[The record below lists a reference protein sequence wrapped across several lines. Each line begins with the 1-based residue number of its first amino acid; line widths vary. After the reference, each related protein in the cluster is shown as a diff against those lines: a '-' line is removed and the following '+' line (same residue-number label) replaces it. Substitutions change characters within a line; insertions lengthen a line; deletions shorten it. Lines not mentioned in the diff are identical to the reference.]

1 MFQIIKT
8 GHSKTQQ
15 QQQPQ
20 LHYVDFLR
28 KDCSSP
34 PPLVLS
40 SAAYT
45 QMSAGGKRQFVKVNE
60 EMFVN
65 EIKKRPILY
74 NTTLKDYKKITTRHE
89 AWAEVALAM
98 SLSESECKKRWRSL
112 RDAFMKVV
120 RNKNEEER
128 KTWLH
133 YRLLEFLLPY
143 LGNRSR
149 RQSRTVGMVDGF
161 ENDEDTEYVEIE
173 EDMDIFEE
181 SREPITVSYVTEDGK
196 EVFQMLQDPDT
207 IPEGAVI
214 GIEETE
220 EEDEGEEDDV
230 LFTNMQHSQEL
241 APNETLHSQDNHT
254 GSFMYE
260 ERLDSTMLE
269 LQETFESTQQPSFT
283 TRRSGEDVK
292 QETLSDA
299 DGSEIHVE
307 EIEMDSL
314 ISDQHEGYQTD
325 TQSEVHHLM
334 ESIAPSIRAPSVAE
348 ELMEPIPDT
357 TSTTVPS
364 MELPSVPQST
374 SNSVFSQPAG
384 ESDVAPVS
392 ITATPTT
399 SQPQPE
405 DTAASFV
412 QRESDS
418 KSSSS
423 NCTDSDERFLL
434 SCAPILRRL
443 PNKKNQLARL
453 RIQQLLFELEYDE
466 KYSS

>member
-8 GHSKTQQ
+8 GHSKT

-40 SAAYT
+40 AAAYT
-45 QMSAGGKRQFVKVNE
+45 HMSAGGKRQFVKVNE

-98 SLSESECKKRWRSL
+98 NLSESECKKRWRSL

-120 RNKNEEER
+120 RNKNEDER

-143 LGNRSR
+143 LGNRTR
-149 RQSRTVGMVDGF
+149 RQSRTVGMMDGF
-161 ENDEDTEYVEIE
+161 DNDEDTEYVEIE

-220 EEDEGEEDDV
+220 DEGEDDDDM
-230 LFTNMQHSQEL
+230 FPNMQHSQEIT
-241 APNETLHSQDNHT
+241 PNENLHSQDNHA

-269 LQETFESTQQPSFT
+269 LQETFESTQQPSFAES
-283 TRRSGEDVK
+283 RGEDIK
-292 QETLSDA
+292 QEALSDA

-314 ISDQHEGYQTD
+314 ISDQHEDYHTD
-325 TQSEVHHLM
+325 TQSEAQHLM
-334 ESIAPSIRAPSVAE
+334 ESMAPSIRAPSPSE
-348 ELMEPIPDT
+348 DLIEPIQVK
-357 TSTTVPS
+357 TSTAPTV
-364 MELPSVPQST
+364 ELPSVPQAT
-374 SNSVFSQPAG
+374 SNSVLSQPAG
-384 ESDVAPVS
+384 EPEVAPVHIS
-392 ITATPTT
+392 AAPTP
-399 SQPQPE
+399 SLPQREEPP
-405 DTAASFV
+405 SFE
-412 QRESDS
+412 QRESDH
-418 KSSSS
+418 KSSFSS
-423 NCTDSDERFLL
+423 CMDSDERFLL

>member
-8 GHSKTQQ
+8 GHSKAK
-15 QQQPQ
+15 QQPQ
-20 LHYVDFLR
+20 LHYVDFLQ
-28 KDCSSP
+28 KQNSCSP

-40 SAAYT
+40 TTAYT
-45 QMSAGGKRQFVKVNE
+45 HSAGGKRQFVKVNE

-98 SLSESECKKRWRSL
+98 NLSESECKKRWRSL

-120 RNKNEEER
+120 RNKNEDER
-128 KTWLH
+128 KSWLH

-143 LGNRSR
+143 LGNRTR
-149 RQSRTVGMVDGF
+149 RQSKNVGMLDGF
-161 ENDEDTEYVEIE
+161 DDDDTEYVEIE
-173 EDMDIFEE
+173 EDMDIFE

-207 IPEGAVI
+207 IPEGTVI

-220 EEDEGEEDDV
+220 EEDEGDDV
-230 LFTNMQHSQEL
+230 DDLFPSLHHSQQMTSIE
-241 APNETLHSQDNHT
+241 NSHSQDNHT

-269 LQETFESTQQPSFT
+269 LQETFDSTPQPAFTES
-283 TRRSGEDVK
+283 RNDNIK
-292 QETLSDA
+292 QEALSDA

-314 ISDQHEGYQTD
+314 ISDQHEDYQTD
-325 TQSEVHHLM
+325 TQSEAQHLM
-334 ESIAPSIRAPSVAE
+334 ESIAPSIRAPSPKEDQIKANNS
-348 ELMEPIPDT
+348 T
-357 TSTTVPS
+357 TSPV
-364 MELPSVPQST
+364 ELSSVLQST
-374 SNSVFSQPAG
+374 SNSVFSQPLM
-384 ESDVAPVS
+384 ESEAVPVK
-392 ITATPTT
+392 INAPTT
-399 SQPQPE
+399 SSLQQRE
-405 DTAASFV
+405 ESTSFV
-412 QRESDS
+412 RREADN
-418 KSSSS
+418 KLLPS

>member
-8 GHSKTQQ
+8 GQSKSNPKQS
-15 QQQPQ
+15 Q
-20 LHYVDFLR
+20 LHYVNFPR

-40 SAAYT
+40 AAAYT

-74 NTTLKDYKKITTRHE
+74 NTHLKDYKKFSTRHE
-89 AWAEVALAM
+89 AWAEVAVAM
-98 SLSESECKKRWRSL
+98 NLSEGECKKRWRSL

-120 RNKNEEER
+120 RNKSEEEQ
-128 KTWLH
+128 KTWIH

-143 LGNRSR
+143 IANRTR
-149 RQSRTVGMVDGF
+149 GTSRTVELMDDF
-161 ENDEDTEYVEIE
+161 DEDTEYVEIE

-181 SREPITVSYVTEDGK
+181 SRQPITVSYVTEDGK

-220 EEDEGEEDDV
+220 EEDEGEEDEM
-230 LFTNMQHSQEL
+230 FPAMHHSEQMT
-241 APNETLHSQDNHT
+241 PNETLHSQDNHT

-269 LQETFESTQQPSFT
+269 LQEAFESTRQASFADAS
-283 TRRSGEDVK
+283 REEGIK
-292 QETLSDA
+292 QEALSDA

-314 ISDQHEGYQTD
+314 ISEQPDDYQTD
-325 TQSEVHHLM
+325 TQSEAQHLM
-334 ESIAPSIRAPSVAE
+334 EALRPSSIRDPSPVE
-348 ELMEPIPDT
+348 DLLEPPIHEPIPVAT
-357 TSTTVPS
+357 EPTHSPTPPPITNSALSLPVEAPEPISTNPVP
-364 MELPSVPQST
+364 MPSVSLPREEST
-374 SNSVFSQPAG
+374 
-384 ESDVAPVS
+384 
-392 ITATPTT
+392 I
-399 SQPQPE
+399 
-405 DTAASFV
+405 
-412 QRESDS
+412 RESDT
-418 KSSSS
+418 KPSSSS
-423 NCTDSDERFLL
+423 CMDSDERFLL

-466 KYSS
+466 KYNS